1 MVDNWEIFIDF
12 VLIAGMSLLGLIIG
26 FLLKSNLPFSKKLLV
41 VFFINAFSFL
51 LYYYAYLHKIR
62 LLGGIAILLGNGVG
76 FLLGPM
82 ILYQLKS
89 LVLPKQQIVSSLCK
103 SLIPFFIVWV
113 LISVPLSVTLVTG
126 YFPIFHQYY
135 LEYEMYLN
143 YLENIFFI
151 TYLVLTFKF
160 LKRIQ
165 NVYKDNYSALDK
177 NNLNW
182 YRHLIIGFI
191 VIILVD
197 TGCTIYELFYP
208 IIPWNIGNVVA
219 FTMVGMYVY
228 LGYKGIFQARILMPE
243 FLLDKITQE
252 TIILGQEPEV
262 PLKTTEDQ
270 NPATKNT
277 IRQLNN
283 YSQDQINHLNSILK
297 KLLEEEKLY
306 RNEAL
311 NLTELADHMGIS
323 NKKLSELLNQH
334 LNTNFYTLINDYRV
348 EEVKKRLATNETEQ
362 FTILSI
368 AYDCGFQSKTSFN
381 RIFKQKT
388 GISPSEYLKT
398 L

>member
-26 FLLKSNLPFSKKLLV
+26 FLLKSNVPFSKKLLA

-89 LVLPKQQIVSSLCK
+89 LILPKQQIVSSLCK
-103 SLIPFFIVWV
+103 SLIPFFIVWL

-151 TYLVLTFKF
+151 SYLVLTFKF

-252 TIILGQEPEV
+252 TIILSQEPEV

-283 YSQDQINHLNSILK
+283 YSQDQIDHLNSILK

-311 NLTELADHMGIS
+311 NLTELADQMGIS

>member
-1 MVDNWEIFIDF
+1 MDNWEIFIDF

-26 FLLKSNLPFSKKLLV
+26 FLLKSNVPFSKKLLA

-62 LLGGIAILLGNGVG
+62 LLGGIAILLGNGIG

-89 LVLPKQQIVSSLCK
+89 LVLPKQQIISSLYK
-103 SLIPFFIVWV
+103 SLIPFFIVWLLV
-113 LISVPLSVTLVTG
+113 SIPLSVTLVTG
-126 YFPIFHQYY
+126 YFPLFHQYY
-135 LEYEMYLN
+135 LEYEAYLN
-143 YLENIFFI
+143 QLENIFFI
-151 TYLVLTFKF
+151 TYLILTFKF

-208 IIPWNIGNVVA
+208 IIPWNIGNLVA

-243 FLLDKITQE
+243 FLLDKITRE
-252 TIILGQEPEV
+252 TILTKAPEV
-262 PLKTTEDQ
+262 PIKAIEEQ
-270 NPATKNT
+270 NPATKST

>member
-26 FLLKSNLPFSKKLLV
+26 FLLKSNVPFSKKLLV

-89 LVLPKQQIVSSLCK
+89 LVLPKQQIVYSLCK
-103 SLIPFFIVWV
+103 SLIPFFIVWF
-113 LISVPLSVTLVTG
+113 LISIPLSVTLVTG
-126 YFPIFHQYY
+126 YFPLFHQYY
-135 LEYEMYLN
+135 LKYEIYLN
-143 YLENIFFI
+143 QLENIFFI
-151 TYLVLTFKF
+151 TYLILTFKF

-165 NVYKDNYSALDK
+165 NVYKENYSALDK

-191 VIILVD
+191 IIVIVD

-219 FTMVGMYVY
+219 FTIVGMYVY

-252 TIILGQEPEV
+252 TILSKDPEV
-262 PLKTTEDQ
+262 PLKTIEDQ
-270 NPATKNT
+270 NPTTKST

-283 YSQDQINHLNSILK
+283 YSQDQINHLNSLLK

>member
-26 FLLKSNLPFSKKLLV
+26 FLLKSNVPFSKKLLV

-103 SLIPFFIVWV
+103 SLIPFFIVWL
-113 LISVPLSVTLVTG
+113 LISVPLAVTLVTG
-126 YFPIFHQYY
+126 YFPLFHQYY
-135 LEYEMYLN
+135 LKYEIYLN
-143 YLENIFFI
+143 QLENIFFI
-151 TYLVLTFKF
+151 TYLILTFKF

-191 VIILVD
+191 VIVIVD

-219 FTMVGMYVY
+219 FTIVGMYVY

-252 TIILGQEPEV
+252 TILIKAPEV
-262 PLKTTEDQ
+262 PLKTIEDQ
-270 NPATKNT
+270 NPVTKST

-283 YSQDQINHLNSILK
+283 YSQDQINHLNSLLK